1 MRTATRPRGAARPF
15 RSDPLL
21 ADRTRVPRPRF
32 PLLARPRLD
41 AAFAAAVRRRV
52 TLVHALAGSGKTTA
66 CASWAARVG
75 DCDVAWLTADASDDA
90 ERVRTGVR
98 AALAGVDAGWA
109 AALRGAAVPGAR
121 EPGEPDAVGDRALAA
136 AVARAERPV
145 VLVVDEADALSAAS
159 LAPLDHLI
167 AHAPPRLRLILLA
180 RRRPRLRLARL
191 HVAGDLS
198 ELTTADLACDASE
211 AAAYLELT
219 GASGTGPAG
228 LMAATDGWMAAMR
241 LYVDDGAASGVL
253 LAYVDEEVL
262 DVRPGARALLAEL
275 SVADRLTGDLAVALT
290 GRADAPALLRELA
303 DDGLLHAGEGRSRCR
318 APVAAAL
325 AARGADALA
334 SDRRTE
340 LLRTAAEWYAAHGD
354 GTEAVRAA
362 ARTGDPGRTE
372 HVLLDTGLTI
382 AMAHGP
388 AHLESLLAELPVDP
402 DAAGIV
408 RATARLFAGDTAGAR
423 HHLAAVR
430 DDARTPLLQAK
441 HATMELAV
449 RLSEGRP
456 PDATVAETVTE
467 GGVEPAVVRAWGEY
481 AFFTGLRWAWLGE
494 SRAAAAAFAD
504 AAGAAGD
511 AGGLADRARAW
522 GALVL
527 AWRRDLG
534 AAERMIAAVGGA
546 PWPLAL
552 ARAWVCL
559 ERDDPR
565 AAEEA
570 VRDLD
575 GTAAALPGEPC
586 ASGLAG
592 VVWARAAI
600 ALGDLDRARAALEE
614 IAGAELGPYG
624 ASLRAGA
631 LVELAQRSGD
641 MPRARELAR
650 TLTGGVSGPPSAPA
664 ALLLGRVLLQAD
676 EPRAAL
682 DAVAAIIT
690 EAEPAPAEPV
700 VVEARGSGGRGAA
713 VHERGRAGA
722 AAEGPYV
729 GAGERA
735 GALAIAAAAYGRLR
749 AGEDAAR
756 LLGEALGLVEAEA
769 AYGVLIACGAP
780 LRALVTMVKPAD
792 AGRDRVRRELLR
804 RFDLRP
810 AAGERRGAAA
820 HATVGDEPLT
830 RAELAVLRFL
840 PSHMTN
846 TEIAESLVVSVNTVK
861 THLRAVYRK
870 LGVTTRRDAI
880 RAADALGL
888 L

>member
-1 MRTATRPRGAARPF
+1 
-15 RSDPLL
+15 
-21 ADRTRVPRPRF
+21 
-32 PLLARPRLD
+32 
-41 AAFAAAVRRRV
+41 
-52 TLVHALAGSGKTTA
+52 
-66 CASWAARVG
+66 
-75 DCDVAWLTADASDDA
+75 
-90 ERVRTGVR
+90 
-98 AALAGVDAGWA
+98 
-109 AALRGAAVPGAR
+109 
-121 EPGEPDAVGDRALAA
+121 
-136 AVARAERPV
+136 
-145 VLVVDEADALSAAS
+145 VDEADALPAAS

-191 HVAGDLS
+191 HVSGDLS
-198 ELTTADLACDASE
+198 ELATADLACDASE
-211 AAAYLELT
+211 AAAYLDLM
-219 GASGTGPAG
+219 GASSTRPAE

-253 LAYVDEEVL
+253 LAYVGEEVL

-275 SVADRLTGDLAVALT
+275 SVVDRLTGDLAVALT

-303 DDGLLHAGEGRSRCR
+303 DDGLLYAEEGRPRCR

-325 AARGADALA
+325 AARGADVLA
-334 SDRRTE
+334 PDRRTE

-388 AHLESLLAELPVDP
+388 ARLESLLAELPAHP
-402 DAAGIV
+402 GAPSDAASIV

-423 HHLAAVR
+423 RHLAAVR
-430 DDARTPLLQAK
+430 DGAHTPLLHAK
-441 HATMELAV
+441 HATLELAV
-449 RLSEGRP
+449 SLGEGRP
-456 PDATVAETVTE
+456 PDEGGAGTVAE
-467 GGVEPAVVRAWGEY
+467 GGAAPAVVRAWGEY
-481 AFFTGLRWAWLGE
+481 AFFAGLRWAWLGE

-504 AAGAAGD
+504 AAGTAGD

-534 AAERMIAAVGGA
+534 AAERMIAEVGGA

-575 GTAAALPGEPC
+575 GTAAALPGEPG
-586 ASGLAG
+586 APALAG

-600 ALGDLDRARAALEE
+600 ALGDLDRARSALEG
-614 IAGAELGPYG
+614 IAGAALGPYG
-624 ASLRAGA
+624 ASLHAAA

-650 TLTGGVSGPPSAPA
+650 TLTGGASGPPSAPA

-682 DAVAAIIT
+682 DAVAALIT
-690 EAEPAPAEPV
+690 EPAPAEPV
-700 VVEARGSGGRGAA
+700 I
-713 VHERGRAGA
+713 
-722 AAEGPYV
+722 AAEEGSYV

-810 AAGERRGAAA
+810 AAGERCGAGAAR
-820 HATVGDEPLT
+820 ATVGDEPLT

-846 TEIAESLVVSVNTVK
+846 TEIADSLVVSVNTVK